1 MGPRSIST
9 PAPAACVRA
18 KSPAQSDCV
27 ELKIAGHV
35 VTGFLH
41 FPFSFL
47 KGAPMIPSDPII
59 LLSYVNTKL
68 RDRDKDLAT
77 FCRKEETDQDALCRK
92 LAEVGY
98 TYNPT
103 RNQFV

>member
-1 MGPRSIST
+1 
-9 PAPAACVRA
+9 
-18 KSPAQSDCV
+18 
-27 ELKIAGHV
+27 
-35 VTGFLH
+35 
-41 FPFSFL
+41 
-47 KGAPMIPSDPII
+47 MIPSDPII

>member
-1 MGPRSIST
+1 
-9 PAPAACVRA
+9 
-18 KSPAQSDCV
+18 
-27 ELKIAGHV
+27 
-35 VTGFLH
+35 
-41 FPFSFL
+41 
-47 KGAPMIPSDPII
+47 MIPSDPII

-77 FCRKEETDQDALCRK
+77 FCRKEETDQDALCCK